1 MGYQCVD
8 CVAEG
13 RRTTRRAT
21 TAAGGRLSRQPIVV
35 TVLVVVNVL
44 VYAATVVDAGSVLQ
58 SDTSNLFG
66 VLALSPLDAAQGGW
80 WRLVTS
86 GFLHLSLVHLAMNMI
101 ALWVLG
107 RDLELLLGRSRFC
120 VVYGLSLLGGSTS
133 VFLFSNPLEPVAGAS
148 GAIFGLMGG
157 IAVAAF
163 KLRVSLR
170 PVLMVIAL
178 NVVLSVVVPGIS
190 LLGHLGGLVIGVVST
205 AALIYAPRHRR
216 LLWQS
221 AGAVAVLLVLVL
233 LLTAKDAEFNAVALR
248 APGVVQATVGLM
260 S

>member
-1 MGYQCVD
+1 MVFLLI
-8 CVAEG
+8 A
-13 RRTTRRAT
+13 
-21 TAAGGRLSRQPIVV
+21 
-35 TVLVVVNVL
+35 VNVL
-44 VYAATVVDAGSVLQ
+44 VYGATVIDAGSLNQ
-58 SDTSNLFG
+58 SDSSNLFAQW
-66 VLALSPLDAAQGGW
+66 ALSPMTAAQGEW

-86 GFLHLSLVHLAMNMI
+86 GFLHLSLLHLATNMI
-101 ALWVLG
+101 ALWILG
-107 RDLELLLGRSRFC
+107 RDLEVLLGRSRFC

-133 VFLFSNPLEPVAGAS
+133 VFLFSNPAEPVAGAS

-178 NVVLSVVVPGIS
+178 NVVLSVTIPGIS

-205 AALIYAPRHRR
+205 AAIVYAPRAHR

-233 LLTAKDAEFNAVALR
+233 LLSVREAQFSAI
-248 APGVVQATVGLM
+248 GL
-260 S
+260 